1 MYLIATDGTNIRC
14 NTITV
19 YKRQMIRQSNKGAKG
34 KMKKKNPKKTKQ
46 TKTQSSKYCLLKD
59 FDSKQI
65 LISTKSFIKH
75 LDLISTV

>member
-1 MYLIATDGTNIRC
+1 
-14 NTITV
+14 
-19 YKRQMIRQSNKGAKG
+19 MIRQSNKGAKG
-34 KMKKKNPKKTKQ
+34 KMKKKTQKTKQ

-65 LISTKSFIKH
+65 LISTKSIIKH